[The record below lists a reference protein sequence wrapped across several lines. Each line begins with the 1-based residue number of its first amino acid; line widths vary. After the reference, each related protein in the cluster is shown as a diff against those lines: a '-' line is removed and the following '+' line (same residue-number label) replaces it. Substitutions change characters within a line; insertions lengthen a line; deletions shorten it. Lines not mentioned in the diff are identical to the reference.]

1 MQQCKRE
8 ATKKV
13 RGLVLE
19 NTYKPDHQRKTGR
32 FVKYGNNREVKGNK
46 VLDKTGK
53 SDSDNKYSFRNTEC
67 TENSIQS
74 DLTAQKLQITLSHLI
89 RDILSMVVWFGML
102 FFLLGTL
109 T

>member
-1 MQQCKRE
+1 MQQCKRG

-53 SDSDNKYSFRNTEC
+53 SESYNKYSIRNTEN
-67 TENSIQS
+67 TENSVQTGKTVQIIV
-74 DLTAQKLQITLSHLI
+74 DTLTI
-89 RDILSMVVWFGML
+89 VVWFGML
-102 FFLLGTL
+102 FFLIGAL

>member
-1 MQQCKRE
+1 M
-8 ATKKV
+8 
-13 RGLVLE
+13 LE

-53 SDSDNKYSFRNTEC
+53 SDSDNKYSIRNTEN
-67 TENSIQS
+67 TENSVQTGKTVQIIL
-74 DLTAQKLQITLSHLI
+74 DTLTI
-89 RDILSMVVWFGML
+89 VVWFGML
-102 FFLLGTL
+102 FFLIGAL

>member
-1 MQQCKRE
+1 M
-8 ATKKV
+8 
-13 RGLVLE
+13 LE

-53 SDSDNKYSFRNTEC
+53 SDSDNKYYITNTEN
-67 TENSIQS
+67 TESSVQTVKIVQIIL
-74 DLTAQKLQITLSHLI
+74 DTLTI
-89 RDILSMVVWFGML
+89 VVWFGML
-102 FFLLGTL
+102 FFLLGAL